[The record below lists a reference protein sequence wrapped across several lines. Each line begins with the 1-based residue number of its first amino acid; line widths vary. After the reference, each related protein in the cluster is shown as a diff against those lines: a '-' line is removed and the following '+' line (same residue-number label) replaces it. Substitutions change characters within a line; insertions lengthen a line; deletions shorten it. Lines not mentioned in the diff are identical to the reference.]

1 MARGGQTIAHPPWM
15 WLAREA
21 RRRQGM
27 AVHGGARRR
36 RRAQRLWAQRPQAY
50 RPPATCSPAPSGG
63 YASVLLAAQPRTIR
77 TWARQTPPSERC
89 HNPRRQRV
97 ARWGREALAGSNNR
111 AQPIGAS
118 TLCICHDNLTSATA
132 EIEPYMDSTTILRA
146 TAAVARRQ
154 GLAHGRSSHRRE
166 RVPADPRGTW
176 EAAVVSRRGCPAP
189 VGGVRCCGDSYR
201 RLCNGPS

>member
-1 MARGGQTIAHPPWM
+1 MARVGQTTAPPPWM

-21 RRRQGM
+21 RRRPGM

-111 AQPIGAS
+111 AQPIGAI
-118 TLCICHDNLTSATA
+118 TLFLCHDNLTSATA
-132 EIEPYMDSTTILRA
+132 EIEPYMDSTTMLSTPSPPPGGTGLPAGNAATLPDMAGDHRYSNGGIRDEGDAVLRPLYL
-146 TAAVARRQ
+146 VI
-154 GLAHGRSSHRRE
+154 
-166 RVPADPRGTW
+166 
-176 EAAVVSRRGCPAP
+176 VSQ
-189 VGGVRCCGDSYR
+189 
-201 RLCNGPS
+201 

>member
-1 MARGGQTIAHPPWM
+1 MARGGQTIAPQPWM

-111 AQPIGAS
+111 AQPIGAI
-118 TLCICHDNLTSATA
+118 TLFLCHDNLTSATA
-132 EIEPYMDSTTILRA
+132 EIEPYMDSTTPARDHPSDDGA
-146 TAAVARRQ
+146 GTPQRWPADAAQAPAPACSLLSDLWRPDACRHACVALTQ
-154 GLAHGRSSHRRE
+154 GLCRYRLSGMM
-166 RVPADPRGTW
+166 VP
-176 EAAVVSRRGCPAP
+176 
-189 VGGVRCCGDSYR
+189 
-201 RLCNGPS
+201 